1 MENKRKRYQ
10 CESSKQEVDEVE
22 KENRPEKKRSEIKFF
37 KYSEN
42 DLLRA
47 VHSIKS
53 GEISLNY
60 ASKLYGIPKGTL
72 SNKMNK

>member
-1 MENKRKRYQ
+1 MVVQ
-10 CESSKQEVDEVE
+10 IKQSTSEGHREK

-60 ASKLYGIPKGTL
+60 ASKLYESQKAH
-72 SNKMNK
+72 

>member
-22 KENRPEKKRSEIKFF
+22 KESRPEKKRSEIKFF

-47 VHSIKS
+47 VHSIKVVK
-53 GEISLNY
+53 Y
-60 ASKLYGIPKGTL
+60 L
-72 SNKMNK
+72 SIMHPSSMESQKAH